1 MQRYNTSAVIMW
13 WLFSYW
19 ETPSPRRIL
28 PAHVS
33 FFHKGIYLNCFL
45 QKTREHKHK
54 HKGKRI
60 WRSFIVLNFHESIK
74 QSYYF
79 LECFSVTFFPRKVF
93 SFLVTPFFCKQLNFW
108 VQYHFWVQN
117 FWKDSSTVS
126 SDYMFKQI
134 RIFETTLCFDLIW
147 AFVHSKRLFKSD
159 ITENKLFLTP
169 SPLLSLFVTNISKIF
184 QTTSSPCHQPK
195 SEAVFIAR
203 KVSTKV
209 YSGFNGVYIYSTI
222 PRTRFPFLNS

>member
-1 MQRYNTSAVIMW
+1 MQRYNTSAVILW

-93 SFLVTPFFCKQLNFW
+93 SFLVTPFFCKQLNFC

-126 SDYMFKQI
+126 SDYLFIVSDYSKVTSPKISYFWLPPPSYHFLSLIFPKYFKQ
-134 RIFETTLCFDLIW
+134 
-147 AFVHSKRLFKSD
+147 
-159 ITENKLFLTP
+159 P
-169 SPLLSLFVTNISKIF
+169 PPLVTNQKVKQYLLPEKYPRKFILGSMACIS
-184 QTTSSPCHQPK
+184 
-195 SEAVFIAR
+195 
-203 KVSTKV
+203 
-209 YSGFNGVYIYSTI
+209 I
-222 PRTRFPFLNS
+222 PQYPAPDFPF